1 MRKCERYHEIA
12 TLLCR
17 KGWHL
22 QDALE
27 WLNEFEDVVEA
38 IYEQGWDEGYSE
50 GYEEAYISNDDNW

>member
-1 MRKCERYHEIA
+1 MLKCERQDEIA

-38 IYEQGWDEGYSE
+38 IYEQGWDMGYSE
-50 GYEEAYISNDDNW
+50 GYEEAAAPDNEW